1 MDFATVFK
9 TFNSAEANLVAAQL
23 EAAGFEPH
31 VVNELASLALGSPI
45 SAGGI
50 RVQVPEAQSA
60 DALALINST
69 INSKTDPDTEG
80 KPSDTKA

>member
-23 EAAGFEPH
+23 EAAGFEPT
-31 VVNELASLALGSPI
+31 VVNELSSLTLGSPI

-50 RVQVPEAQSA
+50 LVQVPDAQSA
-60 DALALINST
+60 DARELIEST
-69 INSKTDPDTEG
+69 INSKD
-80 KPSDTKA
+80 KPNDSIS

>member
-23 EAAGFEPH
+23 EAAGFEPTIL
-31 VVNELASLALGSPI
+31 NEYSTLTLAAPS

-50 RVQVPEAQSA
+50 CVQVPEAQSV
-60 DALALINST
+60 DARALIDST
-69 INSKTDPDTEG
+69 INSSG
-80 KPSDTKA
+80 S

>member
-23 EAAGFEPH
+23 EAAGFEPT
-31 VVNELASLALGSPI
+31 VLNELSTLTLGSPI
-45 SAGGI
+45 TSGGI
-50 RVQVPEAQSA
+50 RVEVPEAQSA

-69 INSKTDPDTEG
+69 INPEDAAPFSN
-80 KPSDTKA
+80 S